1 MSRSKLAR
9 AVRRCLWTTVLWTFV
24 LIATNGTMRS
34 ESPTRKIVGPGAT
47 PCQRFNADIAA
58 NPASRR
64 DYLAWAQGYK
74 DVAGLFQQRQID
86 VAFDVA
92 LSAWISIPVPGAAE
106 VAAFLYDANIL
117 DPRLAQARR
126 GQKAAEAA
134 HDHHVDRV
142 GW

>member
-64 DYLAWAQGYK
+64 DYLAWAQGYMSGILLGRP
-74 DVAGLFQQRQID
+74 AGID
-86 VAFDVA
+86 DG
-92 LSAWISIPVPGAAE
+92 L
-106 VAAFLYDANIL
+106 DL
-117 DPRLAQARR
+117 DPPTFGLLNQLKFLEDYCARNASMNFGDAVEALYKRL
-126 GQKAAEAA
+126 
-134 HDHHVDRV
+134 RV
-142 GW
+142 EGKT